1 MRVGVLSI
9 FQKHRKSDFRNKYV
23 SLRAFLV
30 YFRNRH
36 QYNRNVRHQ
45 YSIFNV
51 FLSKVQQSYYY
62 TQMCNYREALLLK
75 PISNQ
80 LIHGYMGIKK
90 CSKIFPLLILLCC
103 LHQLRTVPRSPEPLS
118 ETLGTGAESHPIAKN
133 LLISPTRKFTFIKIV
148 SFVPKSVIP
157 SPSNINFHVIS
168 LCKLHLQLQSLL
180 LYHFLI
186 SDYMCTHAM
195 LILIN
200 GSLMNVV
207 SSIATALK
215 SQSSRKENFH
225 SPQLP
230 MLFAIFHTPFFI
242 SNFIKLCMTSTQLG
256 INQMKLFI

>member
-90 CSKIFPLLILLCC
+90 CSKIFPLLILLSC

-118 ETLGTGAESHPIAKN
+118 ETLERGQNPTQQPKTYSFPPLEN
-133 LLISPTRKFTFIKIV
+133 LPLSKQYPSLPKV
-148 SFVPKSVIP
+148 SFLP
-157 SPSNINFHVIS
+157 H
-168 LCKLHLQLQSLL
+168 Q
-180 LYHFLI
+180 
-186 SDYMCTHAM
+186 
-195 LILIN
+195 ILIF
-200 GSLMNVV
+200 M
-207 SSIATALK
+207 
-215 SQSSRKENFH
+215 
-225 SPQLP
+225 
-230 MLFAIFHTPFFI
+230 
-242 SNFIKLCMTSTQLG
+242 
-256 INQMKLFI
+256 